1 MRRGIV
7 MTAAVGLTM
16 VLSACGGSD
25 SSSEP
30 AGGSTAGGEE
40 TGASQQSSGSLTVW
54 ADELRADALAEM
66 VTTFEEDKG
75 VDVEVVEKNF
85 DDIREEFLA
94 QAPTGEGPDVIV
106 GAHDWAGE
114 LVTNGVVNPVQLG
127 AKAEEFSEVAVNAF
141 TYEGQTYGVPYG
153 IENIALV
160 RNNDIVSQAPDSF
173 DALIEQGQEADAK
186 YPLLLQI
193 GEEGDAY
200 HMYPLQS
207 SFGAQVFKM
216 DDSGSYVPELALGG
230 ENGEAFAEYL
240 SSLGQAGSGV
250 LDTAITDDVAKEAFL
265 NGESPYMITGPWNI
279 SAFTDAGLDVSVLPI
294 PSAGD
299 EPAAPFVGVQGF
311 YISSYSENAVLANEF
326 LLNYVGTKDV
336 QLELYKTG
344 GRVPALKAAA
354 DALSDDPI
362 VAGFAEAGE
371 IGVPMP
377 ALPEMNAVW
386 TYWGTT
392 EADIVS
398 GQASDPA
405 QAWNTMVD
413 NIKGAIEAS

>member
-1 MRRGIV
+1 
-7 MTAAVGLTM
+7 TM

-25 SSSEP
+25 SSNEP
-30 AGGSTAGGEE
+30 AGDSSAGGEE
-40 TGASQQSSGSLTVW
+40 TGASQQASGSLTVW

-106 GAHDWAGE
+106 GAHDWAGV
-114 LVTNGVVNPVQLG
+114 LVTNGVVSPVQLG
-127 AKAEEFSEVAVNAF
+127 DKAEEFSEVAVNAF
-141 TYEGQTYGVPYG
+141 TDEGQTYGVPYG

-160 RNNDIVSQAPDSF
+160 RNNDIVSQTPDSC
-173 DALIEQGQEADAK
+173 DALIEQGQEAGAK

-216 DDSGSYVPELALGG
+216 DDTGSYVPELAMGG
-230 ENGEAFAEYL
+230 ENGEAFAKYL
-240 SSLGQAGSGV
+240 YSIGQAGSGV
-250 LDTAITDDVAKEAFL
+250 LDSAITGDVAKEAFL

-311 YISSYSENAVLANEF
+311 YISSYSKNAVLANEF
-326 LLNYVGTKDV
+326 LLNYVATKDV

-344 GRVPALKAAA
+344 GRVPALKSAAE
-354 DALSDDPI
+354 ALSDGPI
-362 VAGFAEAGE
+362 VAGFVKASEV
-371 IGVPMP
+371 GVPMP

-398 GQASDPA
+398 GQASDPVK
-405 QAWNTMVD
+405 AWNTMVE